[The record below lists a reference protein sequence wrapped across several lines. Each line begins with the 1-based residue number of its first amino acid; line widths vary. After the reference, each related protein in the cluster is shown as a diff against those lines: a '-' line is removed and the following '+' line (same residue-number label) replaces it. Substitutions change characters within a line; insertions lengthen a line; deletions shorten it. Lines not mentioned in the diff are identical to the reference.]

1 MKNLFIRK
9 IHEYPN
15 LKKYSDILYQILRK
29 SELSQF
35 LAHNQPMKQS
45 TSNSRIIQAVPGQS
59 VARTN
64 QQTQQIYQYS
74 HIPGSNIQSRA
85 GPSLT
90 FQPSSSSSSQQPCNT
105 YILGCPFENRV
116 CTKRV
121 HNGLP
126 AIIEH
131 LNMDHFQTML
141 MVKITEEQK
150 QTR

>member
-1 MKNLFIRK
+1 M
-9 IHEYPN
+9 
-15 LKKYSDILYQILRK
+15 KKYPDILYQILRK
-29 SELSQF
+29 SDLSQF
-35 LAHNQPMKQS
+35 LTHNQPMRQS

-64 QQTQQIYQYS
+64 HQNQRINPCS

-85 GPSLT
+85 GPSHT
-90 FQPSSSSSSQQPCNT
+90 FQPSPSTHDSQQLSNIRNEGNIS
-105 YILGCPFENRV
+105 ILHCPFQNRV

-126 AIIEH
+126 ALIEH
-131 LNMDHFQTML
+131 LNTEHFQTML